1 MRFDVIIGNPPYQE
15 ELKNTS
21 DRPIYN
27 EFMSESYK
35 IADKVCLI
43 TPGRFLFNAGKTPK
57 SWNRQMLNDKSL
69 KVIHYEEDSSKCFP
83 NIDIKGGVA
92 ITYRDNQKD
101 FGKIGTFTQFPELSK
116 ILAKVT
122 DSSDFVS
129 IGNLIHGPLRFDLD
143 EVYSDYPHYKDIV
156 GSNGRERRLT
166 TPIFTQ
172 LNFFEETKKS
182 DDYIEILG
190 LIRNKRTVKYINKK
204 YIDEHQNLNKYKV
217 LLPKANGTGK
227 FGEPL
232 STPLVSNPYAGGTH
246 SFISIGSFESLLE
259 AESALKYIKTKFAR
273 AMLGVLKVTQDNLK
287 SSWGK
292 VPVQDFTDKSDI
304 DWSMSIGNIDKQLFK
319 KYGLN
324 QKEIEFIESN
334 VREME

>member
-57 SWNRQMLNDKSL
+57 AWNRQMLNDKSL
-69 KVIHYEEDSSKCFP
+69 KVIHYEEDSSKYFA

-92 ITYRDNQKD
+92 ITYRDRQKD
-101 FGKIGTFTQFPELSK
+101 FGAIGTFTQFPELSR
-116 ILAKVT
+116 ILTKVT
-122 DSSDFVS
+122 KSSDFLS
-129 IGNLIHGPLRFDLD
+129 IGDLIYGPLRFDL
-143 EVYSDYPHYKDIV
+143 EKVYADNPHYKEIV

-172 LNFFEETKKS
+172 LDFFEKNKKS
-182 DDYIEILG
+182 DDLIEVLG
-190 LIRNKRTVKYINKK
+190 LIRNRRTIRYINKK
-204 YIDEHQNLNKYKV
+204 YIEEHPNLESYKV

-227 FGEPL
+227 FGEAL
-232 STPLVSNPYAGGTH
+232 STPLVSKPFAGGTH
-246 SFISIGSFESLLE
+246 SFISIGNFKSLTE
-259 AESALKYIKTKFAR
+259 AESALKYIKSKFAR
-273 AMLGVLKVTQDNLK
+273 AMLGILKVTQDNLK

-292 VPVQDFTDKSDI
+292 VPTQDFTDKSDI
-304 DWSMSIGNIDKQLFK
+304 DWTKSISDIDQQLYK
-319 KYGLN
+319 KYTLS
-324 QKEIEFIESN
+324 QEEIEFIELN